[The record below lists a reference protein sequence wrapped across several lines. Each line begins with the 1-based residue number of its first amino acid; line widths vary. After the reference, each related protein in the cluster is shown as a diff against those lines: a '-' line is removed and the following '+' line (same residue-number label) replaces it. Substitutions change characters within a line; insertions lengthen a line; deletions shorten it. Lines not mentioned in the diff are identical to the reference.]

1 MSQHDSKTTAISGP
15 WVAETRVSKDR
26 HGDGLAVIAVI
37 PENERDGHM
46 GTPTR
51 GMVAWVH
58 AGLGACDTD
67 GKAVAT
73 AQLIA
78 AAPDLLE
85 ALLNVRN
92 LISEAAATG
101 FNYKGGDWPE
111 RLYFS
116 QQKTSAAIEKAKGV
130 QK

>member
-1 MSQHDSKTTAISGP
+1 MNDQTAKAIPGP
-15 WVAETRVSKDR
+15 WVSEARVCKDQT
-26 HGDGLAVIAVI
+26 GDGLAVIAVI

-58 AGLGACDTD
+58 AGLGACDTED
-67 GKAVAT
+67 KAVAT
-73 AQLIA
+73 ARLIA
-78 AAPDLLE
+78 AAPDLLD
-85 ALLNVRN
+85 ALLNVRK

-101 FNYKGGDWPE
+101 FNYKDGDWPG

-116 QQKTSAAIEKAKGV
+116 QQKTSAAIEKANG
-130 QK
+130 